1 MAVQADK
8 YYAGMNKRFDK
19 RIEFMRRFGFRS
31 EINEYGHFLVRKRSF
46 LAKPDVLQAGVVMLA
61 TSQVWIDSL
70 KRVLN

>member
-1 MAVQADK
+1 MKVKTDA

-46 LAKPDVLQAGVVMLA
+46 LNKPDVVQAGVALLA
-61 TSQVWIDSL
+61 TNTVWINIL
-70 KRVLN
+70 KEVLT